1 VQQLKGELASAAADP
16 QQARCW
22 VRRRAVEVEQQQVAL
37 ESRAFELEA
46 QRLKWERFRGNKE
59 RDMLRARLENDRL
72 HIEGRRMLL
81 LLRHKDI
88 ELDMAEANSSSV
100 DHHPAAAASPLAA
113 QHYQPQPMGS
123 SPSTAGHPN

>member
-1 VQQLKGELASAAADP
+1 MQQLKGELASAAADP

-22 VRRRAVEVEQQQVAL
+22 VRRRAVEVEEQQVAL
-37 ESRAFELEA
+37 ESRALELET
-46 QRLKWERFRGNKE
+46 QRLKWERFRANKE
-59 RDMLRARLENDRL
+59 RDMERARLENDRL

-100 DHHPAAAASPLAA
+100 DHHPAASPLAA
-113 QHYQPQPMGS
+113 HYQQPQPMGS